1 MKNPAVM
8 ENEKS
13 LTRALG
19 VDDIDDFGVI
29 LICAMSEFQVDGGED
44 IFGLSVWELHM
55 FVVSFG

>member
-1 MKNPAVM
+1 M

-29 LICAMSEFQVDGGED
+29 VICAMSEFQVDGGED
-44 IFGLSVWELHM
+44 IFGLLVWELHM